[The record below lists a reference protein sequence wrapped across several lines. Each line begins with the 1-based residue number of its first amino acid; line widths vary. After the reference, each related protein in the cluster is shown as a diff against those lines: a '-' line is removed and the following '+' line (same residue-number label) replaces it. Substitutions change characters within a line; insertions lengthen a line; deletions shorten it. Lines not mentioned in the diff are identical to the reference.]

1 MSEDQTL
8 LRSTMGGFCPRCGGP
23 LLEGRCANPGCTLQ
37 SAPPVPRPPKA
48 ARPLWLLSAIIAVG
62 AVVLVVIGAVALN
75 SLRGGS
81 AGTQTVAE
89 TQSAGQGDAADP
101 SSPTRSVGVAPQ
113 PSSSATGPRTL
124 SMGAEARL
132 CTSSNG
138 TPYSE
143 VWAGVEATT
152 CPFSDNVAAA
162 YRAAGPSTTVVR
174 TLRVHSPVTDLDY
187 DVRCEPTIPVRCTT
201 DTGATVYVVR

>member
-89 TQSAGQGDAADP
+89 TQSAGQGDAADRAVRPVLSAWHP
-101 SSPTRSVGVAPQ
+101 SHRRRPP
-113 PSSSATGPRTL
+113 
-124 SMGAEARL
+124 AR
-132 CTSSNG
+132 G
-138 TPYSE
+138 
-143 VWAGVEATT
+143 
-152 CPFSDNVAAA
+152 
-162 YRAAGPSTTVVR
+162 R
-174 TLRVHSPVTDLDY
+174 
-187 DVRCEPTIPVRCTT
+187 
-201 DTGATVYVVR
+201 